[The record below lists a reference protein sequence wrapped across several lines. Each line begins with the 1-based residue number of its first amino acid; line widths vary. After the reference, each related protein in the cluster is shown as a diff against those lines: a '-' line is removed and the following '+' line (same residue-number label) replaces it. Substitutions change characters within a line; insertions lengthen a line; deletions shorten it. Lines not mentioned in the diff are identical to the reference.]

1 MKEKKY
7 FSLICFTGAGSKLLQ
22 AQLNNAE
29 DVFSIPAY
37 PLMYFPLF
45 FEEWKI
51 KHKNLTIFKILKLI
65 IKHHKS
71 IIDSRYFKGFNGLNN
86 LGKNQT
92 SFIKINEKKFKE
104 GFLKFMI
111 DKSVTQKNV
120 ILAIHYAYQFAI
132 KDKSKNILYHNHS
145 IEIYN
150 KYLINDFSMSKI
162 LAITRNPIYNF
173 WRRGYADGNI
183 EKERFDASDCEYIK
197 NYRYINRLRDL
208 YINFKSL
215 NQTFK
220 KNCFFFT
227 FENLK
232 TNNFLFLKKLCSV
245 LKLKFNYG
253 KIRDPKFNNKAWVG
267 HKIYKGF
274 DKRKSFVKDH
284 FNSLDD
290 LKPFYKYEMLV
301 LKLALL
307 PFIKK
312 FKYEKR
318 KNFKNKFLNNF
329 NFFLKVLMPTKYG
342 INLFISRLSLIN
354 FYNYILNVFHEAFKK
369 NKMKN
374 YYQNGMYRFKWSYR
388 ITYLIN
394 FNFLRRITYF
404 SKQNYLIGSF
414 IYFQKFLYILF
425 YKLS

>member
-1 MKEKKY
+1 
-7 FSLICFTGAGSKLLQ
+7 
-22 AQLNNAE
+22 
-29 DVFSIPAY
+29 
-37 PLMYFPLF
+37 MYFPLF

-245 LKLKFNYG
+245 LKLNLIMVKFV
-253 KIRDPKFNNKAWVG
+253 IRNLIIKLGLGTKFIKVL
-267 HKIYKGF
+267 I
-274 DKRKSFVKDH
+274 REKSF
-284 FNSLDD
+284 
-290 LKPFYKYEMLV
+290 
-301 LKLALL
+301 
-307 PFIKK
+307 IK
-312 FKYEKR
+312 
-318 KNFKNKFLNNF
+318 
-329 NFFLKVLMPTKYG
+329 G
-342 INLFISRLSLIN
+342 ITLI
-354 FYNYILNVFHEAFKK
+354 H
-369 NKMKN
+369 
-374 YYQNGMYRFKWSYR
+374 
-388 ITYLIN
+388 
-394 FNFLRRITYF
+394 
-404 SKQNYLIGSF
+404 
-414 IYFQKFLYILF
+414 
-425 YKLS
+425 